1 MEEKNRH
8 GDKVHNKVKRI
19 SRTLL
24 SEKSIARTMEQHSFT
39 STKRQTNGKTILR
52 YPVKISSKV
61 KAGFRE
67 SQFSFN

>member
-1 MEEKNRH
+1 
-8 GDKVHNKVKRI
+8 
-19 SRTLL
+19 
-24 SEKSIARTMEQHSFT
+24 MEQHSFT

-67 SQFSFN
+67 SQFSFNQGKYQGVELLGHIKKVYL